1 MTGLIEARQWRQLGI
16 AVALGLLVGACDTPN
31 GTPDF
36 RRDHPLGASRT
47 TVALV
52 VPAPSAER
60 GWSAEE
66 RSRLNRFAADFLR
79 RSRSPMTI
87 EAPADPSDDGLG
99 VATLRSAFM
108 AAGILPEAI
117 TLRSEPG
124 SEGMKDA
131 MVVSFEAYSVN
142 LPECG
147 DWSGAAG
154 FNPSNLP
161 HTDFG
166 CSYQRNLGLM
176 LSDPGDLVAP
186 RPAGPRDAQNSDRA
200 ILLYR
205 DGKPTPT
212 EEPTGKA
219 GNISSI
225 GTK

>member
-1 MTGLIEARQWRQLGI
+1 MTRLIRARHWRQLGI
-16 AVALGLLVGACDTPN
+16 AVSLGLLAGACDTPT
-31 GTPDF
+31 GTPDVG
-36 RRDHPLGASRT
+36 RDHPLSASLST
-47 TVALV
+47 IALV
-52 VPAPSAER
+52 VPTPSAE
-60 GWSAEE
+60 GGGSIEE
-66 RSRLNRFAADFLR
+66 RTRLNRFAADFLR
-79 RSRSPMTI
+79 RSRSPMII
-87 EAPADPSDDGLG
+87 EAPADPSDNGIG
-99 VATLRSAFM
+99 VATLKSTLV
-108 AAGILPEAI
+108 AAGIRPEAI
-117 TLRSEPG
+117 TLRSKPG
-124 SEGMKDA
+124 SDAMKDA
-131 MVVSFEAYSVN
+131 MVVSFDAYSVN
-142 LPECG
+142 VPECG

-205 DGKPTPT
+205 DGKPTPA
-212 EEPTGKA
+212 EESASKA